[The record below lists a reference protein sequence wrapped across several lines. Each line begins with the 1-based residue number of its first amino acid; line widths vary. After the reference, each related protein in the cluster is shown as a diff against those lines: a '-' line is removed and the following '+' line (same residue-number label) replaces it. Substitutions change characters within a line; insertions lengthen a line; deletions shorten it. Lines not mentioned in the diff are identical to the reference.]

1 MWQQLK
7 IQLHSEDTSY
17 FEQILFDSDA
27 ISISYLDAEDQ
38 PVFQEEPGSTPLW
51 DNTFLLCLFN
61 TKTDLGSLLNKLRC
75 NTKVLNNKTL
85 NIELIE
91 DQDWERS
98 WMKDFE
104 PIQFGEKLW
113 ICPSWLSPPEPN
125 AVNIK
130 LDPGLAFG
138 TGNHATTSLCLRW
151 LDQADVRG
159 SEVIDYGCGSGV
171 LSIASALLGAVKVH
185 SVDND
190 PQAISATID
199 NSRRNK
205 VPGDVLTTYLPEAV
219 PPVHADILIANILER
234 PLIDLSEK
242 FAELVKKGGYITL
255 SGLLEE
261 QIPSLLSCY
270 DRWFDMEAP
279 QVEQGWVLL
288 CGTRKS

>member
-7 IQLHSEDTSY
+7 IQLHSEDASY

-75 NTKVLNNKTL
+75 NTKVLNNKSL

-270 DRWFDMEAP
+270 DRWFDMGAP
-279 QVEQGWVLL
+279 QVEQGWALL

>member
-7 IQLHSEDTSY
+7 IQLHSEDASS

-61 TKTDLGSLLNKLRC
+61 AKTDLGSLLNKLRC
-75 NTKVLNNKTL
+75 NTKVLNNKSL

-199 NSRRNK
+199 NSHRNK
-205 VPGDVLTTYLPEAV
+205 IPGDVLTTYLPEAV
-219 PPVHADILIANILER
+219 PLVHADILIANILER

-270 DRWFDMEAP
+270 DRWFDMGAP

>member
-75 NTKVLNNKTL
+75 NTKVLNNKSL

-242 FAELVKKGGYITL
+242 FAELVKKGGYIAL

>member
-7 IQLHSEDTSY
+7 IQLHSEDTSS

-38 PVFQEEPGSTPLW
+38 PVFQEEPGATPLW
-51 DNTFLLCLFN
+51 DYIFLLCLFN
-61 TKTDLGSLLNKLRC
+61 AKKDLGSLLNKLRC
-75 NTKVLNNKTL
+75 DTKVLNNESL
-85 NIELIE
+85 NIEVIE

-104 PIQFGEKLW
+104 PMQFGEKLW
-113 ICPSWLSPPEPN
+113 ICPSWLSPPKPN

-185 SVDND
+185 AVDND

-199 NSRRNK
+199 NSHRNNI
-205 VPGDVLTTYLPEAV
+205 PDDALTTYLPEAL
-219 PPVHADILIANILER
+219 PSLHADILIANILER
-234 PLIDLSEK
+234 PLIDLSER

-261 QIPSLLSCY
+261 QIPSLLSSY
-270 DRWFDMEAP
+270 DCWFDMEAP
-279 QVEQGWVLL
+279 QIEQGWVLL
-288 CGTRKS
+288 SGTRKS

>member
-7 IQLHSEDTSY
+7 IQLHSENASY

-75 NTKVLNNKTL
+75 NTKVLNNKSL

-270 DRWFDMEAP
+270 DRWFDMGAP
-279 QVEQGWVLL
+279 QVEQGWALL

>member
-7 IQLHSEDTSY
+7 IQLHSEDASY

-75 NTKVLNNKTL
+75 NTKVLNNKSL

-151 LDQADVRG
+151 LDQAVVRG

-270 DRWFDMEAP
+270 DRWFDMGAP
-279 QVEQGWVLL
+279 QVEQGWALL

>member
-75 NTKVLNNKTL
+75 NTKVLNNKSL

-242 FAELVKKGGYITL
+242 FAALVKKGGYITL

>member
-7 IQLHSEDTSY
+7 IQLHSEDASS
-17 FEQILFDSDA
+17 FEQILFDFDA

-38 PVFQEEPGSTPLW
+38 PVFQEKPGSTPLW

-61 TKTDLGSLLNKLRC
+61 AKTDLGSLLNKLRC
-75 NTKVLNNKTL
+75 NTKVLNNKSL

-205 VPGDVLTTYLPEAV
+205 IPGDVLTTYLPEAV

>member
-7 IQLHSEDTSY
+7 IQLHSEDASY

-75 NTKVLNNKTL
+75 NTKVLNNKSL

-270 DRWFDMEAP
+270 NRWFDMEVP

>member
-1 MWQQLK
+1 MQ
-7 IQLHSEDTSY
+7 IHSEDTSY

-27 ISISYLDAEDQ
+27 ISISYLDAQDQ
-38 PVFQEEPGSTPLW
+38 PIFQEEPGSTPLW

-75 NTKVLNNKTL
+75 NTKVLNNKSL
-85 NIELIE
+85 NIELID

>member
-7 IQLHSEDTSY
+7 IQLHSENASY

-61 TKTDLGSLLNKLRC
+61 AKTDLGSLLNKLRC
-75 NTKVLNNKTL
+75 NTKVLNNKSL

-270 DRWFDMEAP
+270 DRWFDMGAP
-279 QVEQGWVLL
+279 QVEQGWALL

>member
-38 PVFQEEPGSTPLW
+38 PVFQEEPGATPLW
-51 DNTFLLCLFN
+51 DNNFLLCLFN
-61 TKTDLGSLLNKLRC
+61 AKTDLGSLLNMLRC
-75 NTKVLNNKTL
+75 NTKVLNNKSL

-98 WMKDFE
+98 WMKDFK

-270 DRWFDMEAP
+270 NRWFDMEAP

>member
-7 IQLHSEDTSY
+7 IQLHSEDASS

-38 PVFQEEPGSTPLW
+38 PVFQEKPGSTPLW

-75 NTKVLNNKTL
+75 NTKVLNNKSL

-270 DRWFDMEAP
+270 NRWFDMEVP

>member
-75 NTKVLNNKTL
+75 NTKVLNNKSL

-270 DRWFDMEAP
+270 DRWFDMGAP
-279 QVEQGWVLL
+279 QVEQGWALL

>member
-7 IQLHSEDTSY
+7 IQLHSEDASS

-75 NTKVLNNKTL
+75 NTKVLNNKSL

-199 NSRRNK
+199 NGRRNK

-242 FAELVKKGGYITL
+242 FAELVKKGGYIAL

-270 DRWFDMEAP
+270 DRWFDMGAP
-279 QVEQGWVLL
+279 QVEQGWALL

>member
-7 IQLHSEDTSY
+7 IQLHSEDASY

-38 PVFQEEPGSTPLW
+38 PVFQEKPGSTPLW

-75 NTKVLNNKTL
+75 NTKVLNNQSL

>member
-7 IQLHSEDTSY
+7 IQLHSEDASS

-38 PVFQEEPGSTPLW
+38 PVFQEKPGSTPLW

-75 NTKVLNNKTL
+75 NTKVLNNKSL

>member
-7 IQLHSEDTSY
+7 IQLHSEDASY

-75 NTKVLNNKTL
+75 NTKVLNNKSL

>member
-7 IQLHSEDTSY
+7 IQLHSEDASS

-75 NTKVLNNKTL
+75 NTKVLNNKSL

-270 DRWFDMEAP
+270 DRWFDMGAP
-279 QVEQGWVLL
+279 QVEQGWALL

>member
-38 PVFQEEPGSTPLW
+38 PVFQEKPGSTPLW

-75 NTKVLNNKTL
+75 NTKVLNNKSL

-242 FAELVKKGGYITL
+242 FAELVKKGGYHPIWT
-255 SGLLEE
+255 
-261 QIPSLLSCY
+261 
-270 DRWFDMEAP
+270 A
-279 QVEQGWVLL
+279 
-288 CGTRKS
+288 

>member
-7 IQLHSEDTSY
+7 IQLHSEDASS

-61 TKTDLGSLLNKLRC
+61 AKTDLGSLLNKLRC
-75 NTKVLNNKTL
+75 NTKVLNNKSL

-270 DRWFDMEAP
+270 DRWFDMGAP
-279 QVEQGWVLL
+279 QVEQGWALL

>member
-7 IQLHSEDTSY
+7 IQLHSEDASS

-38 PVFQEEPGSTPLW
+38 PVFQEEPGATPLW

-61 TKTDLGSLLNKLRC
+61 AKTDLGSLLNKLRC
-75 NTKVLNNKTL
+75 NTKVLNNKSL

>member
-38 PVFQEEPGSTPLW
+38 PVFQEEPGATPLW
-51 DNTFLLCLFN
+51 DNNFLLCLFN
-61 TKTDLGSLLNKLRC
+61 AKTDLGSLLNMLRC
-75 NTKVLNNKTL
+75 NTKVLNNKSL

>member
-7 IQLHSEDTSY
+7 IQLHSEDASS

-75 NTKVLNNKTL
+75 NTKVLNNKSL

>member
-7 IQLHSEDTSY
+7 IQLRSEDASS

-38 PVFQEEPGSTPLW
+38 PVFQEEPGATPLW
-51 DNTFLLCLFN
+51 DNNFLLCLFN
-61 TKTDLGSLLNKLRC
+61 AKTDLGSLLNMLRC
-75 NTKVLNNKTL
+75 NTKVLNNKSL

>member
-7 IQLHSEDTSY
+7 IQLHSEDASY

-61 TKTDLGSLLNKLRC
+61 TKTDLGSLLNKLRS
-75 NTKVLNNKTL
+75 NTKVLNNKSL

>member
-38 PVFQEEPGSTPLW
+38 PVFQVEPGSTPLW

-75 NTKVLNNKTL
+75 NTKVLNNKSL

>member
-7 IQLHSEDTSY
+7 IQLHSENASY

-38 PVFQEEPGSTPLW
+38 PVFQEKPGSTPLW

-75 NTKVLNNKTL
+75 NTKVLNNKSL

-113 ICPSWLSPPEPN
+113 IFPSCLSPPEPN

>member
-7 IQLHSEDTSY
+7 IQLHSEDTSS

-75 NTKVLNNKTL
+75 NTKVLNNKSL

>member
-7 IQLHSEDTSY
+7 IQLHSEDASY

>member
-7 IQLHSEDTSY
+7 IQLHSEDASY

-75 NTKVLNNKTL
+75 NTKVLNNKSL

-151 LDQADVRG
+151 LDLADVRG

-242 FAELVKKGGYITL
+242 FAELVKKGGYIAL

>member
-7 IQLHSEDTSY
+7 IQLHSENASY

-75 NTKVLNNKTL
+75 NTKVLNNKSL

-242 FAELVKKGGYITL
+242 FAELVKKGGYIAL

>member
-7 IQLHSEDTSY
+7 IQLHSEDASS

-75 NTKVLNNKTL
+75 NTKVLNNKSL

-261 QIPSLLSCY
+261 QLPSLLSCY
-270 DRWFDMEAP
+270 DRWFDMESP

>member
-7 IQLHSEDTSY
+7 IQLHSEDASY

-242 FAELVKKGGYITL
+242 FAELVKKGGYIAL

-270 DRWFDMEAP
+270 DRWFDMGAP

>member
-7 IQLHSEDTSY
+7 IQLHSEDASY

-38 PVFQEEPGSTPLW
+38 PVFQEKPGSTPLW

-61 TKTDLGSLLNKLRC
+61 AKTDLGSLLNKLRC
-75 NTKVLNNKTL
+75 NTKVLNNKSL

>member
-7 IQLHSEDTSY
+7 IQLHSEDASY

-38 PVFQEEPGSTPLW
+38 PVFQEKPGSTPLW

-75 NTKVLNNKTL
+75 NTKVLNNKSL

>member
-7 IQLHSEDTSY
+7 IQLHSEDTSS

-38 PVFQEEPGSTPLW
+38 PVFQEEPGATPLW
-51 DNTFLLCLFN
+51 DYIFLLCLFN
-61 TKTDLGSLLNKLRC
+61 AKKDLGSLLNKLRC
-75 NTKVLNNKTL
+75 STKVLNNESL

-104 PIQFGEKLW
+104 PMQFGEKLW
-113 ICPSWLSPPEPN
+113 ICPSWLSPPKPN

-151 LDQADVRG
+151 LDQADVGG

-185 SVDND
+185 AVDND

-199 NSRRNK
+199 NSHRNNI
-205 VPGDVLTTYLPEAV
+205 PDDALTTYLPEAL
-219 PPVHADILIANILER
+219 PSLHADILIANILER

-255 SGLLEE
+255 SGLLSE

-270 DRWFDMEAP
+270 DCWFDMEAP
-279 QVEQGWVLL
+279 QIEQGWVLL
-288 CGTRKS
+288 SGTRKS